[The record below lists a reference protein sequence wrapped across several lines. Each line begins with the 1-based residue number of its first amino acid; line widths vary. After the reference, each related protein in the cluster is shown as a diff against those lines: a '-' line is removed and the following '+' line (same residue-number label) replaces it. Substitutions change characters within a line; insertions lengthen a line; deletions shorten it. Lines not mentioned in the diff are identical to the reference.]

1 MTLKKW
7 IAGLLALTFLLT
19 AGCALPGL
27 GTSTRSGIV
36 VASGSYAE
44 RQIMSCLLY
53 TSPSPRD

>member
-36 VASGSYAE
+36 VASG
-44 RQIMSCLLY
+44 
-53 TSPSPRD
+53 RDRKSVV